1 MSHVSNNQTYS
12 EYAVANNNPA
22 SQSEGQG
29 YSASTS
35 LPQDELASF
44 LSLVE
49 RDNAYTVEAV
59 MKKSEYE
66 ETQRVTYLDEVG
78 HKKGPFVRKYLRCDV
93 GLGAMYK
100 RLFEAQRTG
109 KHFVHLPRIYDC
121 YQLNDMLVVIME
133 YVQGETLKDV
143 VFRCDPSPELAMD
156 VFPSLCDAVREL
168 HEQFDPPIIHRD
180 LKPTNII
187 MSFNRLTLIDFG
199 IARTYQ
205 ENMESDTVRFGTR
218 EYAPPE
224 QFGYGQTDVRSDV
237 YALGILL
244 FYCFTEKT
252 PDIQIR
258 NAQFVSHE
266 IPEPFREVI
275 VQACA
280 FDPKDRFASVQALKN
295 AFIQASR
302 IYEDSAAGIRKE
314 PVLFGEQVAKAESKN
329 KTHAKNYASV
339 LYNQISAFMERV
351 PTWIGRIWNVA
362 LILFWLLI
370 VAASIAAVL
379 SPNEFDSTLPLW
391 FRVLEY
397 LGFLVIAWTSCTYV
411 VLDKRRFFK
420 RFSKLKRFSFPVRL
434 LIFGIGIPIALLFIV
449 TTIGQFVVPGGW
461 AAAAAA
467 PH

>member
-1 MSHVSNNQTYS
+1 MAHASNNQMHT
-12 EYAVANNNPA
+12 EHAAVTNNPA
-22 SQSEGQG
+22 SLLEGQG
-29 YSASTS
+29 YSASS
-35 LPQDELASF
+35 PVPQDELASF

-66 ETQRVTYLDEVG
+66 ETQRVTYLDEAG
-78 HKKGPFVRKYLRCDV
+78 RRQGPFVRKYLRSDV

-100 RLFEAQRTG
+100 RLFEAQRAG

-143 VFRCDPSPELAMD
+143 VFRCDPSPELAMG
-156 VFPSLCDAVREL
+156 VFPNLCDSVREL
-168 HEQFDPPIIHRD
+168 HEQFNPPIIHRD

-244 FYCFTEKT
+244 YYCFTEKT
-252 PDIQIR
+252 PDAQIR
-258 NAQFVSHE
+258 SAQFVSSD
-266 IPEPFREVI
+266 IPEPFQEVI
-275 VQACA
+275 AQACA
-280 FDPKDRFASVQALKN
+280 FDPKDRFDSVQALKT
-295 AFIQASR
+295 AFLQASR
-302 IYEDSAAGIRKE
+302 TYGYSVAGSRKESTIFGGKVLEGELNSAAR
-314 PVLFGEQVAKAESKN
+314 SK
-329 KTHAKNYASV
+329 KHSFVFYD
-339 LYNQISAFMERV
+339 QISSVTERIPSWV
-351 PTWIGRIWNVA
+351 GRIWNVV

-370 VAASIAAVL
+370 VMAAVTATF
-379 SPNEFDSTLPLW
+379 SPNEHDVQLPLW
-391 FRVLEY
+391 FRAFEY
-397 LGFLVIAWTSCTYV
+397 LAFVALIWTGWTYV
-411 VLDKRRFFK
+411 LFDKRRIFK
-420 RFSKLKRFSFPVRL
+420 RFPNLKKLSFPLRILV
-434 LIFGIGIPIALLFIV
+434 IGIAIPSILFLVVVIV
-449 TTIGQFVVPGGW
+449 GGFVIPGGW
-461 AAAAAA
+461 GAAS
-467 PH
+467 

>member
-12 EYAVANNNPA
+12 EYAAANNNPA

-29 YSASTS
+29 YSVSTS

-66 ETQRVTYLDEVG
+66 ETQRVTYLDEEG

-205 ENMESDTVRFGTR
+205 
-218 EYAPPE
+218 
-224 QFGYGQTDVRSDV
+224 
-237 YALGILL
+237 
-244 FYCFTEKT
+244 
-252 PDIQIR
+252 
-258 NAQFVSHE
+258 
-266 IPEPFREVI
+266 
-275 VQACA
+275 
-280 FDPKDRFASVQALKN
+280 
-295 AFIQASR
+295 
-302 IYEDSAAGIRKE
+302 
-314 PVLFGEQVAKAESKN
+314 
-329 KTHAKNYASV
+329 
-339 LYNQISAFMERV
+339 
-351 PTWIGRIWNVA
+351 
-362 LILFWLLI
+362 
-370 VAASIAAVL
+370 
-379 SPNEFDSTLPLW
+379 
-391 FRVLEY
+391 
-397 LGFLVIAWTSCTYV
+397 
-411 VLDKRRFFK
+411 
-420 RFSKLKRFSFPVRL
+420 
-434 LIFGIGIPIALLFIV
+434 
-449 TTIGQFVVPGGW
+449 
-461 AAAAAA
+461 
-467 PH
+467 